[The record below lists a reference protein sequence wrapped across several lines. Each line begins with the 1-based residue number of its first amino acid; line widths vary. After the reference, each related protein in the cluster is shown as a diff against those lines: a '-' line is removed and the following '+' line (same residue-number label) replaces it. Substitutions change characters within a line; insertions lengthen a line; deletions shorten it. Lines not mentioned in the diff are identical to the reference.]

1 MAVSCTPGLFSESP
15 PGPGRRSPRTPSF
28 SGKEMCGRPEGLRSP
43 AEAAMLRLRPTS
55 VRTQEIAHLLTSV
68 FQDLYT
74 VASIGPELGATFIQ
88 SRGGDDPFHEKFVE
102 ELQQLH
108 RDHRRRLEEADMVER
123 VIVEARA
130 RTVTEEE
137 RVCSRAK
144 TDTGDLFSGIRLPSG
159 SVPFRWVE
167 DSKLLKKHH
176 LLCPEDYLLSQ
187 KANFSGAPKDGFGP
201 DHIRSNFSHEQHM
214 AWPPWRL
221 ARLLHGQKHP
231 VARVGKYLTS
241 VMQPSTPE
249 AKDLDKPTPQASPAL
264 LPANTWMG
272 IERWPL
278 RGPEQRRAAQSPAQ
292 SLAWSSARSP
302 AWMDHLPTAE
312 RVRERNL
319 LARLEMRHNFLRNPQ
334 FLPPNTVPGGA
345 SLLVPSPR
353 AIRGRRQSRGRGQ
366 SAVAPSSSTA
376 HDVPVFLPNPPV
388 VVFTEF
394 QAGQVYEMIVELQ
407 NTTASSRHLRL
418 IPPSTR
424 FFSVGLGQ
432 FPGEGGLVA
441 PGMSCRFPIR
451 FAPDSLADYEDF
463 LLVETQA
470 EHSLLVPLQAKR
482 PPPMLTWPRRL
493 DCGACLLGGIKLLC
507 FLCTNYGLSRGRF
520 CIMRQKDWPPPTFK
534 AVAHRAFVEEAP
546 FTILPALF
554 ELGPGDSVTIE
565 VLFFPTELGSWAQT
579 FIIVCDNCQ
588 ICDVTITGMGELAA
602 VELVHVSGEES
613 QLLPGEARDPAA
625 QYFVCFGP
633 QNPQVMAEKQLLVRN
648 CSHLQLPFHW
658 RTMKPNLRPHTP
670 RTAPSPA
677 EDHPDPGSAFAV
689 SPDHGVLKAHQ
700 VAQFLLTFK
709 PQEPQEYHSVL
720 QMVLEDAI
728 GSPGPEDSTGVGVG
742 DSAAIVLGI
751 EVKGSAEP
759 PLVVL
764 EPGAILIP
772 GANFTGISVRRT
784 FQMWN
789 TSQSAISFSWESV
802 IADHVIEVTPCT
814 GTLADARTDLELH
827 LTGGNPGVLSIS
839 LCCTIEH
846 LPQPVVLHIQAAFQ
860 GPALTVNEAALNLG
874 LLRAGD
880 VTVSTLWIENRSPL
894 SASWQL
900 QESQQCLQD
909 RGEEESPF
917 SMEPPDGKIG
927 PLGECHVTVLFM
939 ASRCQ
944 SLRTA
949 LVLSV
954 EGGDSSY
961 IPVSAEIQC
970 PIVSLLSSSL
980 VFQDLYLGV
989 PAQAA
994 VWLANHSLL
1003 PARFQWGQLL
1013 GSQSSLC
1020 CATVHPTKGL
1030 LGPGEEKELQVEL
1043 TAHTLEELS
1052 QLGLPCRVS
1061 GMGEPLILAISGRA
1075 QGLHV
1080 TLSVP
1085 GDPAQSSSEQ
1095 LPGSP
1100 APLQLD
1106 FGSDVVLGSPV
1117 KRQLLLTNDSAIT
1130 APFTLVLEYFGG
1142 GPLASGPPSPTSR
1155 LPALMTS
1162 RLAEALARK
1171 EKQAFEEA
1179 VLSQGKGA
1187 AFWVQPAQGTLGPFQ
1202 QLCVDV
1208 TAYSNM
1214 WGSYSDI
1221 LFCRVGDLPA
1231 TVVPVRMGVVG
1242 CPISLQMVG
1251 PQLGGQASIPA
1262 VIRFGTQVSGGDTV
1276 SRAVRLNNSSPC
1288 DIRMDWETY
1297 NPEEDKAKL
1306 LDLLLFA
1313 GTPFPLRHHD
1323 GSEVQPSDGCPG
1335 AWGPGDQDHPTTIP
1349 GSTPPPGLPPGS
1361 PEGMPPSTAE
1371 GSDAAGPPSPE
1382 PAQKLLSLVLQP
1394 REGIPSAYPYGIT
1407 PRQMTIPA
1415 RGSAT
1420 IHLSFTPLLLPEV
1433 LCRVPCP
1440 GFALGYL
1447 SLDRKVDQ
1455 EVSGKVKR
1463 LQHFAVGPLR
1473 IDLEAFVKPAL
1484 LKVDGDSNGG
1494 VHFRCTASELI
1505 PDSLLSRILT
1515 EAITLRRLKLSNC
1528 SDSPLRFRL
1537 LLAAPF
1543 SVWATD
1549 PRGARVRGSDTGPLP
1564 PGELLLAPGQNML
1577 VTLAFTISLK
1587 LLEQQSFPSDCQHP
1601 RVQVLQAADG
1611 EKRVDVSDSLV
1622 LDFGNPSQQLVPVLA
1637 SVTVPL
1643 LRLSTS
1649 SVDFGTCFV
1658 GQPRSRD
1665 IFIMNHSSCR
1675 SYWTAVL
1682 DKQGRHNKKLAFGV
1696 SPGHGSIAARHTCG
1710 PPSMATLQLLFTAR
1724 DNRKY
1729 EATVTIHGMLGE
1741 EPCTLSLW
1749 GQGSFDERFLAE
1761 HQV

>member
-1 MAVSCTPGLFSESP
+1 MLCARVG
-15 PGPGRRSPRTPSF
+15 GV
-28 SGKEMCGRPEGLRSP
+28 RSP
-43 AEAAMLRLRPTS
+43 AESAMLRLRPTS
-55 VRTQEIAHLLTSV
+55 ARTQDIAHLLTSV

-74 VASIGPELGATFIQ
+74 VAIIGPELGATLIQ
-88 SRGGDDPFHEKFVE
+88 SRGGDDPFHEKFVD

-108 RDHRRRLEEADMVER
+108 RDHCRRLVEADMVER

-130 RTVTEEE
+130 RTATEEE
-137 RVCSRAK
+137 RVLSRVN
-144 TDTGDLFSGIRLPSG
+144 TDTGELFSGIRLPSG

-167 DSKLLKKHH
+167 DSKLLRKHH
-176 LLCPEDYLLSQ
+176 LLCPEDYLQLQ
-187 KANFSGAPKDGFGP
+187 KAHFSGAPKDGFDP
-201 DHIRSNFSHEQHM
+201 DHIRSTCSFEQHM
-214 AWPPWRL
+214 AQPPRRL
-221 ARLLHGQKHP
+221 ARLLHGQKRP
-231 VARVGKYLTS
+231 VA
-241 VMQPSTPE
+241 Q
-249 AKDLDKPTPQASPAL
+249 
-264 LPANTWMG
+264 MG
-272 IERWPL
+272 IERWQLFVPK
-278 RGPEQRRAAQSPAQ
+278 QQRAAQSPVRCP
-292 SLAWSSARSP
+292 AWSTARNP
-302 AWMDHLPTAE
+302 AWMDHLPPAE

-319 LARLEMRHNFLRNPQ
+319 LARLEMRHNFLRNPKL
-334 FLPPNTVPGGA
+334 LPPNTVPGGA
-345 SLLVPSPR
+345 SLLVPSLR
-353 AIRGRRQSRGRGQ
+353 ASRGRRQSRGRGQ
-366 SAVAPSSSTA
+366 GAVAPAGSTEPA
-376 HDVPVFLPNPPV
+376 APVFLPNPPA

-394 QAGQVYEMIVELQ
+394 QAGQVYETIVEMQ

-424 FFSVGLGQ
+424 FFSLGLGQ

-441 PGMSCRFPIR
+441 PGMSCQFPIR

-493 DCGACLLGGIKLLC
+493 DCGGCLLGGVKLLS
-507 FLCTNYGLSRGRF
+507 FPCTNYGLSRGRF
-520 CIMRQKDWPPPTFK
+520 CVIRQKDWPPPTFK
-534 AVAHRAFVEEAP
+534 AVAQRAFVEEAP
-546 FTILPALF
+546 FAILPALF
-554 ELGPGDSVTIE
+554 ELGPEDSVAIE

-588 ICDVTITGMGELAA
+588 ICDVTITGSGELAA

-613 QLLPGEARDPAA
+613 RPLPGEARDPAA
-625 QYFVCFGP
+625 QYFVRFGP
-633 QNPQVMAEKQLLVRN
+633 QNPQVMAEKQVLIRN
-648 CSHLQLPFHW
+648 CSHVQLPFHW
-658 RTMKPNLRPHTP
+658 RTTKPNLRPHTP
-670 RTAPSPA
+670 GTALPPA
-677 EDHPDPGSAFAV
+677 EVHPDPGSAFAV
-689 SPDHGVLKAHQ
+689 TPGQGVLEPHQ

-709 PQEPQEYHSVL
+709 PPEPQEYHSVL
-720 QMVLEDAI
+720 QMVLEDAVRP
-728 GSPGPEDSTGVGVG
+728 PGPEDSM
-742 DSAAIVLGI
+742 AIALEI
-751 EVKGSAEP
+751 EAKGSAEP
-759 PLVVL
+759 PEVVL
-764 EPGAILIP
+764 EPSAILIP
-772 GANFTGISVRRT
+772 GASFTGTSIRRI
-784 FQMWN
+784 FQIWN

-802 IADHVIEVTPCT
+802 TVDHIIEVTPCT
-814 GTLADARTDLELH
+814 GTLEANGRCDLELH
-827 LTGGNPGVLSIS
+827 LTGKNPGVIS
-839 LCCTIEH
+839 VSLRCTIEH
-846 LPQPVVLHIQAAFQ
+846 SPQPAVLHIQATFQ
-860 GPALTVNEAALNLG
+860 GPALTVNVAALNLG

-894 SASWQL
+894 PALWQL

-917 SMEPPDGKIG
+917 NVEPPGGEIG
-927 PLGECHVTVLFM
+927 PLGECRVSVLFT

-944 SLRTA
+944 RLHTV

-954 EGGDSSY
+954 EGGNPSH
-961 IPVSAEIQC
+961 ILVSAEVQH

-980 VFQDLYLGV
+980 VFRDLYFGV
-989 PAQAA
+989 PAQAT
-994 VWLANHSLL
+994 VQLANHSLL

-1013 GSQSSLC
+1013 GSQASLC
-1020 CATVHPTKGL
+1020 CAMVHPTKGL
-1030 LGPGEEKELQVEL
+1030 LGPREEKELQVEL
-1043 TAHTLEELS
+1043 TAHTLEELC
-1052 QLGLPCRVS
+1052 QLGLPCHVS
-1061 GMGEPLILAISGRA
+1061 GMGEPLILSISGRA

-1080 TLSVP
+1080 RLSVP
-1085 GDPAQSSSEQ
+1085 GDPAQSGEQ

-1100 APLQLD
+1100 PPLQLD
-1106 FGSDVVLGSPV
+1106 FGSDVVLGSPM
-1117 KRQLLLTNDSAIT
+1117 KRQLLLTNDSAIA

-1142 GPLASGPPSPTSR
+1142 APLASVPPSPKCR

-1187 AFWVQPAQGTLGPFQ
+1187 AFWVQPAQGTLGPFE
-1202 QLCVDV
+1202 QLCVDI

-1214 WGSYSDI
+1214 WGAYSDI
-1221 LFCRVGDLPA
+1221 LVCRVGDLPA

-1242 CPISLQMVG
+1242 CPISLQMAG
-1251 PQLGGQASIPA
+1251 PQHGEQARVPTI
-1262 VIRFGTQVSGGDTV
+1262 IRFGTQVSGGNKV

-1288 DIRMDWETY
+1288 EIRMDWETY
-1297 NPEEDKAKL
+1297 SPEEDKAKL

-1313 GTPFPLRHHD
+1313 GTPFPLHHHD
-1323 GSEVQPSDGCPG
+1323 GSEVLPSDGCPE
-1335 AWGPGDQDHPTTIP
+1335 AWGPGDRGHPTTIP
-1349 GSTPPPGLPPGS
+1349 GSIPPGP
-1361 PEGMPPSTAE
+1361 PPSTAE
-1371 GSDAAGPPSPE
+1371 GSDAAGPPRPE

-1394 REGIPSAYPYGIT
+1394 REGIPSAYPYNVT

-1420 IHLSFTPLLLPEV
+1420 IHLSFTPLLPPEV

-1455 EVSGKVKR
+1455 EVPGKVKR
-1463 LQHFAVGPLR
+1463 LQDFAVGPLR
-1473 IDLEAFVKPAL
+1473 IDLQAFVKPAL

-1494 VHFRCTASELI
+1494 LQFRCTASELI

-1515 EAITLRRLKLSNC
+1515 EAVTLRRLKLSNS
-1528 SDSPLRFRL
+1528 SDSPLCFRL
-1537 LLAAPF
+1537 LLVAPF

-1549 PRGARVRGSDTGPLP
+1549 PPGAQVPASGTDPLP

-1577 VTLAFTISLK
+1577 VTLAFTTSLK
-1587 LLEQQSFPSDCQHP
+1587 LLEQQSLPADRRHP
-1601 RVQVLQAADG
+1601 GVQMLQAADG
-1611 EKRVDVSDSLV
+1611 EKWLDVSDNLV
-1622 LDFGNPSQQLVPVLA
+1622 LDFGNQSQQFVPLLA

-1643 LRLSTS
+1643 LQLSTS

-1665 IFIMNHSSCR
+1665 IFLMNHSSCR

-1682 DKQGRHNKKLAFGV
+1682 DQQGRHSKRLAFGV
-1696 SPGHGSIAARHTCG
+1696 SPGHGSIAARHPCG
-1710 PPSMATLQLLFTAR
+1710 PPSMATLQMLFTAR
-1724 DNRKY
+1724 YNGEH

-1741 EPCTLSLW
+1741 EPCTVSLR
-1749 GQGSFDERFLAE
+1749 GQGSFDEKFQAK